1 MTGNGEDAEDL
12 VQEAMLRLWKRR
24 DSLDA
29 SDNIKA
35 LLYTIL
41 RNAFYDDRRRQ
52 QRHPSAELSEGD
64 TGFEERG
71 VETLDEMALIR
82 NIVEHLPSLQR
93 QLFRMKEI
101 EGYDAGEIMQ
111 ITGCTAD
118 NLRKNLSRA
127 RLMKNDINDNRTAHI
142 AELLEKYIGGETTMA
157 EEDFLRTYFRE
168 HSGDIPAE
176 WKPYMVMFCFVDA
189 ERKTVRDETG
199 DIAAETKP
207 EIAGKTVG
215 LHRKVALWLSAA
227 AAVALLLVFF
237 LPSHQSD
244 AVCYMVEDGKVYT
257 DKRLVHA
264 EAAEALRNVGEMAD
278 DDPFE
283 AMRMMR

>member
-1 MTGNGEDAEDL
+1 
-12 VQEAMLRLWKRR
+12 
-24 DSLDA
+24 
-29 SDNIKA
+29 
-35 LLYTIL
+35 
-41 RNAFYDDRRRQ
+41 
-52 QRHPSAELSEGD
+52 
-64 TGFEERG
+64 
-71 VETLDEMALIR
+71 
-82 NIVEHLPSLQR
+82 
-93 QLFRMKEI
+93 
-101 EGYDAGEIMQ
+101 
-111 ITGCTAD
+111 
-118 NLRKNLSRA
+118 
-127 RLMKNDINDNRTAHI
+127 MKNDINDNRTAHI

-176 WKPYMVMFCFVDA
+176 WKPYRVMFCFVDA
-189 ERKTVRDETG
+189 ERKPVRDETD
-199 DIAAETKP
+199 DIAAEAEP
-207 EIAGKTVG
+207 ETAGKTVG

>member
-1 MTGNGEDAEDL
+1 
-12 VQEAMLRLWKRR
+12 
-24 DSLDA
+24 
-29 SDNIKA
+29 
-35 LLYTIL
+35 
-41 RNAFYDDRRRQ
+41 
-52 QRHPSAELSEGD
+52 
-64 TGFEERG
+64 
-71 VETLDEMALIR
+71 
-82 NIVEHLPSLQR
+82 
-93 QLFRMKEI
+93 
-101 EGYDAGEIMQ
+101 
-111 ITGCTAD
+111 
-118 NLRKNLSRA
+118 
-127 RLMKNDINDNRTAHI
+127 MKNDINDNRTAHI

-157 EEDFLRTYFRE
+157 EEDFLRTY
-168 HSGDIPAE
+168 IPAE

>member
-1 MTGNGEDAEDL
+1 MKPEEFNHIILPLRQELLSRAFGMTGNGEDAEDL

-41 RNAFYDDRRRQ
+41 RNAFYGDRRRQ
-52 QRHPSAELSEGD
+52 QRHPSVELSEGD
-64 TGFEERG
+64 AGFEERG

-82 NIVEHLPSLQR
+82 NIVEHLPPLQR

-127 RLMKNDINDNRTAHI
+127 RLKIRDTYMKLMKGA
-142 AELLEKYIGGETTMA
+142 
-157 EEDFLRTYFRE
+157 
-168 HSGDIPAE
+168 
-176 WKPYMVMFCFVDA
+176 
-189 ERKTVRDETG
+189 RDE
-199 DIAAETKP
+199 K
-207 EIAGKTVG
+207 
-215 LHRKVALWLSAA
+215 
-227 AAVALLLVFF
+227 
-237 LPSHQSD
+237 
-244 AVCYMVEDGKVYT
+244 
-257 DKRLVHA
+257 
-264 EAAEALRNVGEMAD
+264 
-278 DDPFE
+278 
-283 AMRMMR
+283 

>member
-1 MTGNGEDAEDL
+1 MKPEEFNHIILPLRQELLSRAFGMTGNGEDAEDL

-52 QRHPSAELSEGD
+52 HRHPSSELSEGVA
-64 TGFEERG
+64 GFEERG

-82 NIVEHLPSLQR
+82 NIVEHLPPLQR

-127 RLMKNDINDNRTAHI
+127 RLKIRDTYMKLMKGA
-142 AELLEKYIGGETTMA
+142 
-157 EEDFLRTYFRE
+157 
-168 HSGDIPAE
+168 
-176 WKPYMVMFCFVDA
+176 
-189 ERKTVRDETG
+189 RDE
-199 DIAAETKP
+199 K
-207 EIAGKTVG
+207 
-215 LHRKVALWLSAA
+215 
-227 AAVALLLVFF
+227 
-237 LPSHQSD
+237 
-244 AVCYMVEDGKVYT
+244 
-257 DKRLVHA
+257 
-264 EAAEALRNVGEMAD
+264 
-278 DDPFE
+278 
-283 AMRMMR
+283 